1 MVAVPEVYG
10 NDNAARDGEAALL
23 SAFLAGDDRAFATLF
38 DRHDKRLF
46 LYCAR
51 LLGSAEQAEDI
62 VQTLWERVISLRS
75 ATPSRT
81 IIRNPLGFLFTIA
94 RNLCLNH
101 LKRERRRAPFDEE
114 AQALCEEKGREGKTD
129 MEEAVLEG
137 LNRLPMKYREVLVLN
152 VYSGY
157 DFEEIAAMLGISATA
172 AWKRASRAR
181 AQLRVL
187 LLRHFPDTQEEQIV

>member
-1 MVAVPEVYG
+1 MPEAYG
-10 NDNAARDGEAALL
+10 KDDVLGEGESALL
-23 SAFLAGDDRAFATLF
+23 SAFLAGDDRAFTILF
-38 DRHDKRLF
+38 DRHNERLF

-51 LLGSAEQAEDI
+51 LLGNAEQAEDI
-62 VQTLWERVISLRS
+62 VQTVWERVIALRS
-75 ATPSRT
+75 ARASRN

-101 LKRERRRAPFDEE
+101 LKRERRRAPFDEG
-114 AQALCEEKGREGKTD
+114 AQALCEENGREGKTD
-129 MEEAVLEG
+129 IEESVLDG

-152 VYSGY
+152 IYSGY

-181 AQLRVL
+181 AQLRAL